1 MAVIRELACGCGA
14 VLAATAEGPDDAA
27 VRCPV
32 CGNLADI
39 ELSSDLVGTIG
50 SFDPAGPPVQVL
62 MKPAVAAE
70 RKRRR
75 SDTA

>member
-1 MAVIRELACGCGA
+1 MAVIRELACNCGA
-14 VLAATAEGPDDAA
+14 VLAATVQGPDDPA

-32 CGNLADI
+32 CGDLADV

-50 SFDPAGPPVQVL
+50 SFDPAGPAVQVL

-70 RKRRR
+70 QQRRR